1 MNFDM
6 GGKKFALHSYKWGFN
21 DDDGKV
27 ILDFKNKLEK
37 EGVKMPTERISRHYV
52 QLVFE
57 NLDQVPENLL
67 QDALRL
73 VEDIGID
80 FPSPDTLIQHI
91 ELYLRDLFNFMSD
104 NIQNSDLG
112 QYKK

>member
-37 EGVKMPTERISRHYV
+37 DGVKMPTERISRHYV
-52 QLVFE
+52 QLVF
-57 NLDQVPENLL
+57 
-67 QDALRL
+67 
-73 VEDIGID
+73 
-80 FPSPDTLIQHI
+80 
-91 ELYLRDLFNFMSD
+91 
-104 NIQNSDLG
+104 
-112 QYKK
+112 